1 MVRLCERKV
10 GLTQHRALSAP
21 VVWWVV
27 SPRVEG
33 RGRGGEGFGGG
44 CPRAKPL
51 WQRMPMFSCML
62 GPHRRGRAEARA
74 AESRCLALRCES
86 VRRSLVSCADAG
98 CDNTFDIVLFC
109 NSSRLNSPNCRLQL
123 VQSETA
129 DITVCRSFLQQ
140 LTQEF
145 TRKSETANVRRV

>member
-1 MVRLCERKV
+1 
-10 GLTQHRALSAP
+10 
-21 VVWWVV
+21 
-27 SPRVEG
+27 
-33 RGRGGEGFGGG
+33 
-44 CPRAKPL
+44 
-51 WQRMPMFSCML
+51 ML
-62 GPHRRGRAEARA
+62 DVIT
-74 AESRCLALRCES
+74 L
-86 VRRSLVSCADAG
+86 
-98 CDNTFDIVLFC
+98 DIVLFC